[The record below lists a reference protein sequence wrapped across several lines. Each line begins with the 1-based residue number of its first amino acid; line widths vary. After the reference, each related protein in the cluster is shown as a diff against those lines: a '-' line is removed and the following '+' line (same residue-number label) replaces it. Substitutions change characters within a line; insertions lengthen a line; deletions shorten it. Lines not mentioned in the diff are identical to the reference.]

1 MTRTD
6 PNRPSRGF
14 APIARRDARILVL
27 GSLPS
32 RRSLQVGEYYAH
44 SRNAFWP
51 IIAELTGVSG
61 AYAERCAALTGRRI
75 ALWDVLES
83 SERPG
88 SMDAAIRRDT
98 ARANDFDAFFAEH
111 PHIERICFNG
121 RTAARLFKEL
131 VEPSTGT
138 SGAES
143 IVLPST
149 SPAYAALP
157 FEDKLGRWREA
168 LAQKL

>member
-32 RRSLQVGEYYAH
+32 RRSLQDGEYYAH
-44 SRNAFWP
+44 PRNAFWP

-61 AYAERCAALTGRRI
+61 AYAARCAALTGHRI

-98 ARANDFDAFFAEH
+98 ARANDFPAFFRSYFG
-111 PHIERICFNG
+111 IERICFNG
-121 RTAARLFKEL
+121 RTAAQLFRKF
-131 VEPSTGT
+131 VQPYADA
-138 SGAES
+138 SGRQLL
-143 IVLPST
+143 VLPST
-149 SPAYAALP
+149 SPAYAAMS
-157 FEDKLGRWREA
+157 FADKLKHWRSA
-168 LAQKL
+168 LDL